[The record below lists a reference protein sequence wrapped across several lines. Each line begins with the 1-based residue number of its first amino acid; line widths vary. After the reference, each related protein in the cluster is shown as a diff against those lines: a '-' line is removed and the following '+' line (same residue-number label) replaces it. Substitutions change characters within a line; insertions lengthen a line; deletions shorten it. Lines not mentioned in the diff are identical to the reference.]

1 MQVDT
6 LGISVCGFKSHQMNS
21 FLNTGTNIMN
31 LQFGNDKCEKMHIG
45 KKRNTSICP
54 MLSVDSWKENL
65 QDDEQGKK
73 ILRDIDCEKEY
84 MKEVTEKKYLGDIIS
99 HDGKKSPQI

>member
-1 MQVDT
+1 
-6 LGISVCGFKSHQMNS
+6 
-21 FLNTGTNIMN
+21 
-31 LQFGNDKCEKMHIG
+31 
-45 KKRNTSICP
+45 

-99 HDGKKSPQI
+99 HDGKKSPKI